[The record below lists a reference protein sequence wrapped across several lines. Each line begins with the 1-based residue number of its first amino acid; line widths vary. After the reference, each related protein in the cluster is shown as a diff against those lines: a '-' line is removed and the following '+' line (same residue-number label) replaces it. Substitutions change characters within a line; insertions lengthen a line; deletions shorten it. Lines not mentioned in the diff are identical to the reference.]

1 METLGN
7 RIARL
12 RKRKE
17 ITQDELAEYMG
28 ISPQAVSKWE
38 NDITCPDITAL
49 PKLADYFNVTVD
61 ELLRG
66 ESQDKVKVVAKNE
79 RGDPSGAVFR
89 LKVLTTKGDKVN
101 INLPLMLLKSA
112 TDSGMDL
119 GSITGKS
126 WLGQIDLGNI
136 VSAAESGILGK
147 FLEVES
153 ADGDIVEGWIEL

>member
-1 METLGN
+1 METLGS

-17 ITQDELAEYMG
+17 ITQDQLAEYMG
-28 ISPQAVSKWE
+28 ISAQAVSKWE

-49 PKLADYFNVTVD
+49 PKLADHFNVTVD

-66 ESQDKVKVVAKNE
+66 EAHDKVKVVPKNE
-79 RGDPSGAVFR
+79 RRDPDSAVIR
-89 LKVLTTKGDKVN
+89 MKVLSKRGDKVN

-112 TDSGMDL
+112 TDAGLDL

-126 WLGQIDLGNI
+126 MLGQIDLNNI
-136 VSAAESGILGK
+136 VSAAENGILGK

-153 ADGDIVEGWIEL
+153 ADGDFVEGWIEL

>member
-1 METLGN
+1 METLGS

-17 ITQDELAEYMG
+17 ITQDQLAEYMG
-28 ISPQAVSKWE
+28 ISAQAVSKWE

-66 ESQDKVKVVAKNE
+66 ENTDKVKIVPRNE
-79 RGDPSGAVFR
+79 RRDPSNAVFR
-89 LKVLTTKGDKVN
+89 LKVLSKRGDKVN

-112 TDSGMDL
+112 ADSGLDL
-119 GSITGKS
+119 GSITGEK
-126 WLGQIDLGNI
+126 WMGKIDLDKV
-136 VSAAESGILGK
+136 VSAAENGILGK

-153 ADGDIVEGWIEL
+153 ADGDFVEGWIEL